1 MGYYHA
7 ENEIE
12 FFPLLFSKP
21 QSFLFQLDVQEGMHT
36 DVSHWGGLVKY
47 PIFILFP
54 GFSSLVNAYTGSQIN
69 DRRTQHLS
77 RTSAH
82 ISQFPKDDTT

>member
-1 MGYYHA
+1 MQK
-7 ENEIE
+7 IR

-21 QSFLFQLDVQEGMHT
+21 QSFLFQLDVQEGMYT

-54 GFSSLVNAYTGSQIN
+54 DFL
-69 DRRTQHLS
+69 
-77 RTSAH
+77 
-82 ISQFPKDDTT
+82 PW